1 MLWMA
6 ILYMNPM
13 KTSII
18 GGHTGISVE
27 LQVIIGETADRSGR
41 MEQEKINQCQK
52 EVKKI
57 YDQFDASHDW
67 QHIERVMKNA
77 KMILTQETAD
87 AFIVEMAVL
96 LHDVSDPKY
105 KKPDEDLETD
115 LLDRLN
121 LADKQ
126 QQHIQNVIASVSF
139 KGGNGKPATSMEAKI
154 VQDADRL
161 DAIGAI
167 GIARAFAYGGAKGRK
182 LYDWN
187 EKARTEMTEQQYREA
202 QTSSV
207 THFYEKLLLL
217 KDQMTTETGKQMAEE
232 RHEFMLSFLK
242 QLQKETDG
250 NK

>member
-1 MLWMA
+1 
-6 ILYMNPM
+6 
-13 KTSII
+13 
-18 GGHTGISVE
+18 
-27 LQVIIGETADRSGR
+27 
-41 MEQEKINQCQK
+41 MEQEKISQCQI

-77 KMILTQETAD
+77 KTILAFETAD
-87 AFIVEMAVL
+87 AFIVELAVL

-105 KKPDEDLETD
+105 KKTGENLERDILERLQLTD
-115 LLDRLN
+115 T
-121 LADKQ
+121 Q
-126 QQHIQNVIASVSF
+126 QQQIQHTIASVSF
-139 KGGNGKPATSMEAKI
+139 KGGNGKPATSTEAKI

-167 GIARAFAYGGAKGRK
+167 GIARAFAFGGAKGRK

-207 THFYEKLLLL
+207 THFHEKLLLL

-242 QLQKETDG
+242 QLQTETDG

>member
-1 MLWMA
+1 M
-6 ILYMNPM
+6 
-13 KTSII
+13 
-18 GGHTGISVE
+18 
-27 LQVIIGETADRSGR
+27 D
-41 MEQEKINQCQK
+41 QEKINQCQN

-57 YDQFDASHDW
+57 YEQFDASHDW

-77 KMILTQETAD
+77 KMILAHENAD
-87 AFIVEMAVL
+87 VFIVELAVL

-105 KKPDEDLETD
+105 KKPGEDLESEILERLD
-115 LLDRLN
+115 LTNNQR
-121 LADKQ
+121 Q
-126 QQHIQNVIASVSF
+126 EIQDVIASVSF
-139 KGGNGKPATSMEAKI
+139 KGGNGKLATSIEAKI

-187 EKARTEMTEQQYREA
+187 EIARTKMTEQEYREA
-202 QTSSV
+202 QPSSV

-242 QLQKETDG
+242 QLQTETDG